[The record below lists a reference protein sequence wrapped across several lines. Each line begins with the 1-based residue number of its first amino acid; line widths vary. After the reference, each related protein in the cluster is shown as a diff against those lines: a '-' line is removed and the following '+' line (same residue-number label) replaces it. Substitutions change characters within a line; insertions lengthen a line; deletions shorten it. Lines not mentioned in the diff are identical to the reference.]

1 MVTVPSTFKPTA
13 QREAVVS
20 LVLSVI
26 AMAAFAGVLGLTRRF
41 HTWRTSL
48 AERMY
53 GQGEHDLQTGQARA
67 AIEDFRSALSFDR
80 DNSLYQFRL
89 AQALEAEGRFEEA
102 ESYLNNL
109 WERQPQSGMVNLQL
123 ARLAVHRDAVNEALR
138 YYHNAIY
145 GIWESQP
152 DENRRAARLELIE
165 FLLGKNARGQVQSE
179 LIAMQSA
186 LPPDPRLHLKVA
198 ELFLQIDDYENALAQ
213 FRQVLRLD
221 RGNVQAAAGAG
232 EAAFDLGRYRTA
244 VRYLETAVAADHK
257 DEASRK
263 NLNTANLILESNPFR
278 PNVSLSERRRRVQ
291 NAFRAASA
299 RLNECTHTRGESTG
313 SSTAESSV
321 DKLYTQ
327 ETGLK
332 LKLRGRAVDDADF
345 QEKVMD
351 FVFEVEE
358 QTANCGSPTGL
369 DQALLLIGRNR
380 EGAER

>member
-20 LVLSVI
+20 LLLSVI

-41 HTWRTSL
+41 HTWQASL
-48 AERMY
+48 AERMD
-53 GQGEHDLQTGQARA
+53 GQGEHDLQIGQARA

-89 AQALEAEGRFEEA
+89 TQALEAEGRFEEA

-109 WERQPQSGMVNLQL
+109 WEHQPQSGMVNLQL
-123 ARLAVHRDAVNEALR
+123 ARLAVHRDAMNQALR

-152 DENRRAARLELIE
+152 DENRRAARLEMIE
-165 FLLGKNARGQVQSE
+165 FLLEKNARAQVQSE
-179 LIAMQSA
+179 LIAMQSG
-186 LPPDPRLHLKVA
+186 LPPDPRLHLNVA

-257 DEASRK
+257 DETSRK

-291 NAFRAASA
+291 NAFSAASA
-299 RLNECTHTRGESTG
+299 RLNECMHTRGESTG
-313 SSTAESSV
+313 PSSAESSV
-321 DKLYTQ
+321 EKLYTQ

-332 LKLRGRAVDDADF
+332 LKLRGRALNDPDF

-351 FVFEVEE
+351 FVFDVEE
-358 QTANCGSPTGL
+358 QTTDCGSPTGVDL
-369 DQALLLIGRNR
+369 ALLLIGRNR

>member
-1 MVTVPSTFKPTA
+1 MATAPSTFKPTA

-26 AMAAFAGVLGLTRRF
+26 AIAAFAGVLGLTTRF
-41 HTWRTSL
+41 HSWQASL

-53 GQGEHDLQTGQARA
+53 GRGERDLQNGQARA

-102 ESYLNNL
+102 ESYLMNL
-109 WERQPQSGMVNLQL
+109 WDHQPQNGMVNVQL
-123 ARLAVHRDAVNEALR
+123 ARLAGHRDAVNQALR

-145 GIWESQP
+145 GIWENQP

-165 FLLGKNARGQVQSE
+165 YLLKRNARAQVQSE
-179 LIAMQSA
+179 LIAMQA
-186 LPPDPRLHLKVA
+186 GLPPDPRLHLRIA
-198 ELFLQIDDYENALAQ
+198 ELFFQIDDYENAFAQ
-213 FRQVLRLD
+213 FRQVLPLD

-232 EAAFDLGRYRTA
+232 EAAFNLGRYRTA
-244 VRYLETAVAADHK
+244 VRYLETAVTANHK
-257 DEASRK
+257 DEVSRK

-278 PNVSLSERRRRVQ
+278 RNVSLSERKRRVQ
-291 NAFRAASA
+291 NAFRSASA
-299 RLNECTHTRGESTG
+299 RLNECMHGRGEST
-313 SSTAESSV
+313 SSGATESSV
-321 DKLYTQ
+321 EKLYTQ

-332 LKLRGRAVDDADF
+332 LRLHGRALDDPDF
-345 QEKVMD
+345 RENVMD

-358 QTANCGSPTGL
+358 QTEHCGSPTGL

-380 EGAER
+380 EGTER